1 MERPK
6 SKEHLF
12 GTSED
17 GKVLPHVGK
26 TLGLKGQPKLNADNE
41 AGGGY

>member
-26 TLGLKGQPKLNADNE
+26 TLGLKGSPN
-41 AGGGY
+41 